1 MEIVS
6 KFVIGSDKGVSD
18 FLNVKK
24 LSFINLHK
32 SFINEKEINSYI
44 EEHFDERKTINELN
58 NLSNQLIITYKENLA
73 VAYCLIKSGSRHS
86 LFPEEKRTTEIDI
99 AILQEYDS
107 EEIRTSLYTKFTS
120 ATKFADIIWIS
131 ILQHNSLIEFLKS
144 KGFELVRSNFSKE
157 FKLPAS
163 IFCLE
168 LSNNN

>member
-32 SFINEKEINSYI
+32 SFVNEEDINTYI

-73 VAYCLIKSGSRHS
+73 AGYCLIKSGSRHS
-86 LFPEEKRTTEIDI
+86 LFPEEKKATEIDF
-99 AILQEYDS
+99 AILQEHDS
-107 EEIRTSLYTKFTS
+107 EEIRTSLYNKFSS
-120 ATKFADIIWIS
+120 ATKFADIIWIN
-131 ILQHNSLIEFLKS
+131 ILQHNMLSEYFKS
-144 KGFELVRSNFSKE
+144 KDFKLLESTFSQE

-168 LSNNN
+168 ILK